1 MDRIP
6 NRSERKSR
14 CLCLTTGGADRLSL
28 PERSQ
33 DRQLAPFLVSSHL
46 LSRSKAITLRVFPN
60 THRLFLFPREH
71 NLCLDCA

>member
-6 NRSERKSR
+6 NRSEKKSR

-33 DRQLAPFLVSSHL
+33 DRQLAPFLVTFALVISSAKQFQKR
-46 LSRSKAITLRVFPN
+46 LSNPS
-60 THRLFLFPREH
+60 
-71 NLCLDCA
+71 